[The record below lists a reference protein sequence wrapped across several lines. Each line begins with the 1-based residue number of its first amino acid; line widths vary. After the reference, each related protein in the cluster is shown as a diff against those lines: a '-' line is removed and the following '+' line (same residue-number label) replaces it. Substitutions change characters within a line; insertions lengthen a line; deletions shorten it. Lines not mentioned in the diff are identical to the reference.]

1 MHLDWYDR
9 RIVSFV
15 LDSDLLSRQDK
26 ESTRVQFGMDARR
39 IMKRFDAVLDVSVS
53 QQLPLDAAD
62 MDLVNRAM
70 QYRAIA
76 RPTCAV

>member
-15 LDSDLLSRQDK
+15 LDSDLLSQPN

-39 IMKRFDAVLDVSVS
+39 IMKRFDAVLDVSMS

-62 MDLVNRAM
+62 MDLVNRAR
-70 QYRAIA
+70 QYRATT

>member
-15 LDSDLLSRQDK
+15 LDSDLLSQPN
-26 ESTRVQFGMDARR
+26 ESTPVQFGMDARR
-39 IMKRFDAVLDVSVS
+39 IMKRFDAVLDVSAS

-62 MDLVNRAM
+62 MDLVNRAR

>member
-15 LDSDLLSRQDK
+15 LDSDLLSLPN
-26 ESTRVQFGMDARR
+26 ESAQVQFGMDARR
-39 IMKRFDAVLDVSVS
+39 IMKRFNAVLDVSVS

-70 QYRAIA
+70 QYRAIV

>member
-26 ESTRVQFGMDARR
+26 ETRVQFGMDTRR
-39 IMKRFDAVLDVSVS
+39 IMKRFDAVLDVSVA

-70 QYRAIA
+70 QYRAIS

>member
-15 LDSDLLSRQDK
+15 LDSDLLSRPD
-26 ESTRVQFGMDARR
+26 ESTCVQFGMDARR
-39 IMKRFDAVLDVSVS
+39 IMKRFDAVLDVSAS

-62 MDLVNRAM
+62 MDLVNRAR

>member
-15 LDSDLLSRQDK
+15 LDSDLLSRPN

-62 MDLVNRAM
+62 LDLVNRAM
-70 QYRAIA
+70 QYRAIV

>member
-9 RIVSFV
+9 CIVSFV
-15 LDSDLLSRQDK
+15 LDSDLLSQPNR
-26 ESTRVQFGMDARR
+26 ENTRAQFGMDASR

-53 QQLPLDAAD
+53 QHLPLDAAD

-76 RPTCAV
+76 RPTARH

>member
-9 RIVSFV
+9 RIVSYV
-15 LDSDLLSRQDK
+15 LDSDLLSLPNK

-76 RPTCAV
+76 RPACAV